1 MVELVFGDFGCGGPE
16 GMEACKSSLLTE
28 GLRCWHPRWPWHQAM
43 TVNSAIA
50 TDVAMQAASDLSFSH
65 PPLSKS
71 SLGIAAMPVNSC
83 FDEESK
89 GNHR

>member
-1 MVELVFGDFGCGGPE
+1 MLASATAV
-16 GMEACKSSLLTE
+16 A
-28 GLRCWHPRWPWHQAM
+28 QAIAA
-43 TVNSAIA
+43 NSAMA
-50 TDVAMQAASDLSFSH
+50 TYVAMQAASDLSFSH

-83 FDEESK
+83 FDEDSK